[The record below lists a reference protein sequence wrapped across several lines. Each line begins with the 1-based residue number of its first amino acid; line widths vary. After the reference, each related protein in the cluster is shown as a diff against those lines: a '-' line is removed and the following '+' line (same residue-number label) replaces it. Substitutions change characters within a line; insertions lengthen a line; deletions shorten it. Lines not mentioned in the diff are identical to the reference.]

1 MFLRIE
7 LLAPKKLIGRSMRM
21 SMVNNKTQQLWQKF
35 MTCRSQI
42 INSVGPELYSIQVY
56 DKLLD
61 IRNFNPD
68 QEFTKW
74 AATEVPDFSNIPE
87 GMETFELSGGTYAV
101 FLHQG
106 LPSEFQKTFQYIFA
120 TWLPSSEY
128 QLDHRSHFEVLG
140 ERYRNNHPDS
150 EEEVWIPVK

>member
-21 SMVNNKTQQLWQKF
+21 SLVNNKTQQLWQKF

-56 DKLLD
+56 DKILD
-61 IRNFNPD
+61 VRNFNPD

-74 AATEVPDFSNIPE
+74 AATEVIDFSNIPE
-87 GMETFELSGGTYAV
+87 GMETLELSGGTYAV
-101 FLHQG
+101 FLHRG
-106 LPSEFQKTFQYIFA
+106 LPSEFQKTIQYIFA
-120 TWLPSSEY
+120 KWLPSTQY
-128 QLDHRSHFEVLG
+128 HLDHRPHFEVLG
-140 ERYRNNHPDS
+140 EKYKNNHPDS